1 MCFFIGFVVQDW
13 GSHLLRPA
21 GEWLTR
27 PVGMSFAVM
36 AGAFAL
42 FLFLLVEQVPKVVKQ
57 RPKLP
62 RQSAP
67 AAPDGN
73 SK

>member
-1 MCFFIGFVVQDW
+1 
-13 GSHLLRPA
+13 
-21 GEWLTR
+21 
-27 PVGMSFAVM
+27 
-36 AGAFAL
+36 
-42 FLFLLVEQVPKVVKQ
+42 LLVEQVPKVVKQ